1 MFFIFTVLENFNLSS
16 LKAQMAIYINKE
28 NNYKKKI
35 EEKDLVIEEFK
46 KKFTEIEL
54 CDDLKE
60 K

>member
-1 MFFIFTVLENFNLSS
+1 
-16 LKAQMAIYINKE
+16 MAIYINKE